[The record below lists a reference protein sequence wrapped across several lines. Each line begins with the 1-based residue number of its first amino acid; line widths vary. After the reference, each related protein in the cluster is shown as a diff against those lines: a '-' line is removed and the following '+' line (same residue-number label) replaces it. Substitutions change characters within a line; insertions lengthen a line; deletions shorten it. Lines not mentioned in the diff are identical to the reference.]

1 MAVFKRYPNTP
12 RRGPRAFA
20 MLASLAGT
28 AALVALAACSNDDAT
43 QVIPPVVLGMLET
56 SAPTYDDG
64 ETQIYETYL
73 PVPLPLRK
81 PNDGEVPTGAADP
94 YPHPP
99 FDLASDTRIT
109 ARFTISNLED
119 QPHTVELLLD
129 PWNEF
134 LRYSPGVVVGDEA
147 TTPNFSG
154 IDRFFII
161 PPKGRIEG
169 ILTPD
174 DIVEM
179 AVDLGTAMELDKR
192 PPAADGGFAGP
203 ALYNRAFNVQN
214 RSSQPD
220 PLLAPYIPKV
230 VAGIVGFD
238 LGLRTYEK
246 AKVAVEVVLDVEDLN
261 GDRVSPAGDDT
272 RRVGRPG
279 KVLSPPPPPA
289 MP

>member
-1 MAVFKRYPNTP
+1 MAVRKRF
-12 RRGPRAFA
+12 G
-20 MLASLAGT
+20 LACLVRVLAV
-28 AALVALAACSNDDAT
+28 LVGVPVGLVACSNSGET

-64 ETQIYETYL
+64 QMQIYETYL

-81 PNDGEVPTGAADP
+81 PTDSEVPKGASDP

-99 FDLASDTRIT
+99 FELASDTRIT

-119 QPHTVELLLD
+119 KPHTVELLLN

-134 LRYSPGVVVGDEA
+134 VRYSPGVVVGEEA

-154 IDRFFII
+154 IDRFFIV

-179 AVDLGTAMELDKR
+179 AVDLGTAMELKKR
-192 PPAADGGFAGP
+192 PPAADSAFAGP

-220 PLLAPYIPKV
+220 PLLGPYLPSV
-230 VAGIVGFD
+230 AAGIVGFD
-238 LGLRTYEK
+238 LGLRTYEP
-246 AKVAVEVVLDVEDLN
+246 AKVAVEVVLDVEVLN
-261 GDRVSPAGDDT
+261 GDRVIPAGDET

-279 KVLSPPPPPA
+279 TVLSPPPPPA

>member
-1 MAVFKRYPNTP
+1 MAV
-12 RRGPRAFA
+12 RRRNARSPVGVV
-20 MLASLAGT
+20 
-28 AALVALAACSNDDAT
+28 ALVGLGLLVTASACSNSGET

-56 SAPTYDDG
+56 TAPTHDDG
-64 ETQIYETYL
+64 ETQIYETYM
-73 PVPLPLRK
+73 PVPLPLRR
-81 PNDGEVPTGAADP
+81 PSDDEVPKGEADP

-109 ARFTISNLED
+109 VRFTLSNLED
-119 QPHTVELLLD
+119 TPHTVELLLD

-134 LRYSPGVVVGDEA
+134 VRYSPGVVVGDEA

-161 PPKGRIEG
+161 PAKGRVEG

-179 AVDLGTAMELDKR
+179 AVDLGTAMELHKR
-192 PPAADGGFAGP
+192 PPAADGDFAGP

-220 PLLAPYIPKV
+220 PLLAPYIPSV
-230 VAGIVGFD
+230 AAGIVGFD
-238 LGLRTYEK
+238 LGLRAYEK

-261 GDRVSPAGDDT
+261 GDRVLPAGDDTT

-279 KVLSPPPPPA
+279 TVLSPPPPPA
-289 MP
+289 KP

>member
-1 MAVFKRYPNTP
+1 MAIRKRF
-12 RRGPRAFA
+12 G
-20 MLASLAGT
+20 L
-28 AALVALAACSNDDAT
+28 ALVLSLVAVAACSNSGQT

-56 SAPTYDDG
+56 APPTYDDG
-64 ETQIYETYL
+64 QMQIYETYL

-81 PNDGEVPTGAADP
+81 PADNEVPKGAADP

-109 ARFTISNLED
+109 ARFTLSNLED
-119 QPHTVELLLD
+119 KPHTVELLLD

-134 LRYSPGVVVGDEA
+134 VRYSPGVIVGEEA

-161 PPKGRIEG
+161 PAKGRVEG

-179 AVDLGTAMELDKR
+179 ATDLGTAMELQKR
-192 PPAADGGFAGP
+192 PPPADGSFAGP

-220 PLLAPYIPKV
+220 PLLTPYVPKV

-238 LGLRTYEK
+238 LGLRTYEP
-246 AKVAVEVVLDVEDLN
+246 AKLAVEVVLDVEDLN
-261 GDRVSPAGDDT
+261 GDRVIPAGDDT

-279 KVLSPPPPPA
+279 TVLSPPPPPM

>member
-1 MAVFKRYPNTP
+1 MAIQPRYRST
-12 RRGPRAFA
+12 RFTRVAGLGIATT
-20 MLASLAGT
+20 ML
-28 AALVALAACSNDDAT
+28 ALVACSNSGET

-56 SAPTYDDG
+56 TAPTYDDG

-81 PNDGEVPTGAADP
+81 PSDAEVPKGAADP

-109 ARFTISNLED
+109 VSFTLSNLED
-119 QPHTVELLLD
+119 KPHTVELLLD

-134 LRYSPGVVVGDEA
+134 VRYSPGVVVGDEA

-161 PPKGRIEG
+161 PPKGRVEG

-179 AVDLGTAMELDKR
+179 ATDLGTAMELQKR
-192 PPAADGGFAGP
+192 PPAAGGGFAGP

-220 PLLAPYIPKV
+220 PLLSPFIPSV

-238 LGLRTYEK
+238 LGLRTYEP

-261 GDRVSPAGDDT
+261 GDRVLPAGDDTT

-279 KVLSPPPPPA
+279 TVLSPPPPPA

>member
-1 MAVFKRYPNTP
+1 MAVHERYRST
-12 RRGPRAFA
+12 RLGRV
-20 MLASLAGT
+20 AGLGCVST
-28 AALVALAACSNDDAT
+28 ILALVACSNSGET
-43 QVIPPVVLGMLET
+43 QVIPPVVLGMLAT
-56 SAPTYDDG
+56 APPTYDDG
-64 ETQIYETYL
+64 EMQIYETYL

-81 PNDGEVPTGAADP
+81 PSDGEVPKGAADP

-109 ARFTISNLED
+109 ARFTLSNLED
-119 QPHTVELLLD
+119 KPHTVELLLD

-134 LRYSPGVVVGDEA
+134 VRYSPGVIIGDEA

-154 IDRFFII
+154 IDRFFVI
-161 PPKGRIEG
+161 PPKGRVEG

-179 AVDLGTAMELDKR
+179 AVDLGTAMSLKKR
-192 PPAADGGFAGP
+192 PPAADGSFAGP

-220 PLLAPYIPKV
+220 PLLAPYIPNV

-238 LGLRTYEK
+238 LGLRTYEQ
-246 AKVAVEVVLDVEDLN
+246 AKIAVEVVLDVEDLN
-261 GDRVSPAGDDT
+261 GDRVIPADDNT

-279 KVLSPPPPPA
+279 TVLSPPPPPA

>member
-1 MAVFKRYPNTP
+1 MAIRKRF
-12 RRGPRAFA
+12 G
-20 MLASLAGT
+20 L
-28 AALVALAACSNDDAT
+28 ALVLSVFGVGVAVAACSNSGQT

-56 SAPTYDDG
+56 APPTYDDG
-64 ETQIYETYL
+64 QMQIYETYL

-81 PNDGEVPTGAADP
+81 PADNEVPKGAADP

-109 ARFTISNLED
+109 ARFTLSNLED
-119 QPHTVELLLD
+119 KPHTVELLLD

-134 LRYSPGVVVGDEA
+134 VRYSPGVIVGDEA

-161 PPKGRIEG
+161 PAKGRVEG

-179 AVDLGTAMELDKR
+179 ATDLGTAMELQKR
-192 PPAADGGFAGP
+192 PPPADGSFAGP

-220 PLLAPYIPKV
+220 PLLTPYVPNV

-238 LGLRTYEK
+238 LGLRTYEP
-246 AKVAVEVVLDVEDLN
+246 AKIAVEVVLDVEDLN
-261 GDRVSPAGDDT
+261 GDRVIPAGDDT

-279 KVLSPPPPPA
+279 TVLSPPPPPM

>member
-1 MAVFKRYPNTP
+1 MPVRKRF
-12 RRGPRAFA
+12 G
-20 MLASLAGT
+20 L
-28 AALVALAACSNDDAT
+28 ALVLSIFGVGFAVAACSSSGQT
-43 QVIPPVVLGMLET
+43 QVIPPVVLGMIAT
-56 SAPTYDDG
+56 TPPTYDDG
-64 ETQIYETYL
+64 QMQIYETYL

-81 PNDGEVPTGAADP
+81 PADTEVPKGAADP

-109 ARFTISNLED
+109 ARFTLSNLED
-119 QPHTVELLLD
+119 KPHTVELLLD

-134 LRYSPGVVVGDEA
+134 VRYSPGVIVGQEA

-161 PPKGRIEG
+161 PAKGRVEG

-179 AVDLGTAMELDKR
+179 ATDLGTAMELQKR
-192 PPAADGGFAGP
+192 PPPADGAFAGP

-220 PLLAPYIPKV
+220 PLLTPYIPKV

-238 LGLRTYEK
+238 LGLRTYEP
-246 AKVAVEVVLDVEDLN
+246 AKLAVEVVLDVEDLN
-261 GDRVSPAGDDT
+261 GDRVIPAGDDT

-279 KVLSPPPPPA
+279 TVLSPPPPPM